1 MSFEMRDNR
10 NDSGFVMGMLT
21 GITVGVGL
29 GMLFAPQAGSDL
41 RHQIA
46 DSASALKQKAGEHYD
61 QTAARVQDAMSRGK
75 DVMQDAVAR
84 GKQAVDRG
92 TEKIE
97 RMADSAPF
105 DGSSPFTS

>member
-10 NDSGFVMGMLT
+10 TDSGFLMGMLT

-46 DSASALKQKAGEHYD
+46 DSASTLKQKAGEHYD
-61 QTAARVQDAMSRGK
+61 QTAARVQDAMGRGK
-75 DVMQDAVAR
+75 EVVQDAVAR
-84 GKQAVDRG
+84 GRQAVDRG
-92 TEKIE
+92 ADKIE
-97 RMADSAPF
+97 RAIDSAPF
-105 DGSSPFTS
+105 DGPSFTS